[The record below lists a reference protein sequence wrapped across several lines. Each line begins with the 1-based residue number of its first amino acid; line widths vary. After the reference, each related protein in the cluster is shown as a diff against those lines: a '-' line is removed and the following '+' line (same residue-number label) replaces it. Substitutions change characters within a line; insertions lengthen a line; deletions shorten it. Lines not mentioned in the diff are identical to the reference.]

1 MAERFFRSIRLLAQC
16 YQAFEQLSNADVRS
30 TKLTPSQFDIIATL
44 GNTEGMTFRD
54 LGERTLIAKGTL
66 TGVVDRLE
74 ARGLVRRVAQTD
86 DRRCTVVQLTA
97 AGQREFERVF
107 PDHVAHCKQPFA
119 AYSEQDFAA
128 LEHEL
133 GKLKANLEA
142 AMAASNKKAS
152 QLD

>member
-16 YQAFEQLSNADVRS
+16 YQAFEQLSNADVRR

-44 GNTEGMTFRD
+44 GNTEGMTFRE
-54 LGERTLIAKGTL
+54 LGERTLITKGTL
-66 TGVVDRLE
+66 TGVLDRLE
-74 ARGLVRRVAQTD
+74 AHGLVTRMAQTE
-86 DRRCTVVQLTA
+86 DRRCILVRLTE

-107 PDHVAHCKQPFA
+107 PDHVRHCGQPFTDYA
-119 AYSEQDFAA
+119 EQDFAA
-128 LEHEL
+128 LEREL
-133 GKLKANLEA
+133 GKLKASLEA